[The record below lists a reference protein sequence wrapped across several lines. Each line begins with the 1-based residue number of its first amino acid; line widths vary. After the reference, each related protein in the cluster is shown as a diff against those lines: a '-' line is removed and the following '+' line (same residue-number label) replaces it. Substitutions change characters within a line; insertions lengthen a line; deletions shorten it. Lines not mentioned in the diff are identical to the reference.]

1 MSQQFEG
8 DYSLKSIKLYP
19 VVKSGYGNAIDIK
32 ELVGEITL
40 KESVLSASLYCSIVL
55 QDIDQNLI
63 GSLPLMGQE
72 RIELQVTVVQSGNL
86 TSMSIALMVD
96 RCKKR
101 TNICSTL
108 L

>member
-55 QDIDQNLI
+55 QDIDQTCYAYLQKA
-63 GSLPLMGQE
+63 GSLQTGSSPLHQP
-72 RIELQVTVVQSGNL
+72 
-86 TSMSIALMVD
+86 
-96 RCKKR
+96 
-101 TNICSTL
+101 
-108 L
+108 